1 MNPEVLLMRTTAELY
16 IHNVIML
23 IVIANF
29 MWDCHRALLVPIQN
43 NTAWSVLKL
52 QMKQEL

>member
-1 MNPEVLLMRTTAELY
+1 MNPEVLLMRTTAELH

-23 IVIANF
+23 IVIANLV
-29 MWDCHRALLVPIQN
+29 WDCHRALLITIQN
-43 NTAWSVLKL
+43 DTARIVFKV